1 MASVAAQLLG
11 ALLLLAGTAC
21 CALGVW
27 GVLRCSDTYLRIQ
40 AAGMVITA
48 GAGGVLLSIPFLAP
62 VEAGLKALAT
72 AVFLLLT
79 APLVT
84 HVLARTAYRRRVP
97 LAPES
102 VRDDLAARER
112 RRGEPGRPDG
122 P

>member
-1 MASVAAQLLG
+1 MAGVFAQLVG
-11 ALLLLAGTAC
+11 VLLLVAGTMA
-21 CALGVW
+21 CALGAW

-62 VEAGLKALAT
+62 LEAGLKAVAT

-97 LAPES
+97 LAPET
-102 VRDDLAARER
+102 VRDDLAAREER
-112 RRGEPGRPDG
+112 RRSPGRGVG